1 MIHSISPSL
10 LTWKRQNPPKSPGFD
25 WEMYRYT
32 PSLAGA
38 VICIVVFAAMATLHL
53 CRFFKSKNRIII
65 FLIIG
70 ALCEVGGYSARIAS
84 HFDNQAWG
92 PFITQGVL
100 LLVGPLWFA
109 ATVYMMLGRT
119 IRLAGAEK
127 VAGVEARWYT
137 RGFVTADVTTLVV
150 QGLGAS
156 IMGTMQLSLA
166 IAGEKIVIA
175 GLALQVA
182 TFVVFLIAAGDFHL
196 RMRRRVA
203 MASGPVTD
211 TPWERMLYILYSV
224 SALILL
230 RCVFRLVEYSMGNAA
245 YLIAHEWT
253 LYCFDAALM
262 FLVLVLLLVF
272 EPPRHVA
279 QDGAGKVQVQ
289 IDCEAREVK

>member
-1 MIHSISPSL
+1 MLI
-10 LTWKRQNPPKSPGFD
+10 
-25 WEMYRYT
+25 E
-32 PSLAGA
+32 
-38 VICIVVFAAMATLHL
+38 
-53 CRFFKSKNRIII
+53 RF
-65 FLIIG
+65 
-70 ALCEVGGYSARIAS
+70 
-84 HFDNQAWG
+84 
-92 PFITQGVL
+92 T
-100 LLVGPLWFA
+100 
-109 ATVYMMLGRT
+109 
-119 IRLAGAEK
+119 
-127 VAGVEARWYT
+127 
-137 RGFVTADVTTLVV
+137 
-150 QGLGAS
+150 GAS

>member
-1 MIHSISPSL
+1 MMHSIAPSSPLL

-32 PSLAGA
+32 PSL
-38 VICIVVFAAMATLHL
+38 
-53 CRFFKSKNRIII
+53 NRIII
-65 FLIIG
+65 FLVIG
-70 ALCEVGGYSARIAS
+70 ALS
-84 HFDNQAWG
+84 WG

-119 IRLAGAEK
+119 IRLAGAED
-127 VAGVEARWYT
+127 VASVGARWYT
-137 RGFVTADVTTLVV
+137 RVFVTADVTTLIV

-175 GLALQVA
+175 GLAMQVA
-182 TFVVFLIAAGDFHL
+182 TFVVFLIAAGDFHM

-203 MASGPVTD
+203 IASTPVTN

-230 RCVFRLVEYSMGNAA
+230 RCVFRLIEYSMGNAA

-253 LYCFDAALM
+253 LYCFDAVPM
-262 FLVLVLLLVF
+262 FLVLVSLLVF
-272 EPPRHVA
+272 EPSWYVT
-279 QDGAGKVQVQ
+279 QDGAEKVQTQ
-289 IDCEAREVK
+289 TDCEAREVEYGYTRKKDRIQNGNRRL